1 MEMQALSFYLPNG
14 HCKSLVIYEEDV
26 CCRVICVALLINA
39 DVLQAKTA
47 EIEKRLIFIGCF
59 YL

>member
-1 MEMQALSFYLPNG
+1 MPSFYLPNG

-26 CCRVICVALLINA
+26 CYRVICVALLINA
-39 DVLQAKTA
+39 DALQARTA
-47 EIEKRLIFIGCF
+47 AIEERLMFIGCF

>member
-14 HCKSLVIYEEDV
+14 HCKSLVLYEEDV
-26 CCRVICVALLINA
+26 CRRVICVALLKNV
-39 DVLQAKTA
+39 DDLQARTA
-47 EIEKRLIFIGCF
+47 AIEEYLIFIGCF